1 MAHVLAVTWTA
12 KEGHEGEIHEIL
24 RSLGDASRQEP
35 GVITYTTHV
44 DPHNPREFFIYEKY
58 HDASGLEAH
67 QETAHFKHYVLEK
80 AIPLLESRVRRTF
93 ADFT

>member
-12 KEGHEGEIHEIL
+12 KAGREAEIQEIL
-24 RSLGDASRQEP
+24 QVLGQASRQEP

-44 DPHNPREFFIYEKY
+44 DPDNPREFFIYEKY
-58 HDASGLEAH
+58 DDASGLEAH
-67 QETAHFKHYVLEK
+67 QETAHFKEYVLEK

-93 ADFT
+93 IDF